1 MIAPSPTCSTG
12 FDPCV
17 WGRRVASESA
27 SVVVEWAL
35 ARSSD
40 LPVIAMVRPDNVAS
54 ARVAIKAGLSRA
66 EGLDTLGED
75 GLDQIFVS
83 TGWQQI

>member
-1 MIAPSPTCSTG
+1 
-12 FDPCV
+12 V
-17 WGRRVASESA
+17 WGHGVASEAA
-27 SVVVEWAL
+27 SVVVDWAL
-35 ARSSD
+35 ARSPA
-40 LPVIAMVRPDNVAS
+40 LPVIARVRPENVAS

-83 TGWQQI
+83 PGWQQI